1 MPPVCSPGSEGTA
14 EEHVKGSQFFRWLI
28 AEQAPDFRG
37 VVRRVRPAVA
47 RRGMGVA
54 MQQGDDVVTL
64 DGVIEN
70 AALLGAP
77 PVPIKVEPLAIA
89 IMLPDDDR
97 VTARANALAQVA
109 GQESKRTSG
118 IVPASRTRMAIL
130 ERRFVVGGVGGT
142 KIDTDSPAKLT
153 HVNVP
158 VVV

>member
-1 MPPVCSPGSEGTA
+1 
-14 EEHVKGSQFFRWLI
+14 
-28 AEQAPDFRG
+28 
-37 VVRRVRPAVA
+37 
-47 RRGMGVA
+47 MGVA